1 MRGMRSDRKRASTD
15 DHAGESPDHRVIM
28 LQVQDILCPVNLAS
42 SEHPALSQ
50 ALSLAERCQ
59 SHVHVV
65 PLPTPPDASSPGAPR
80 SPASIRS
87 ALRDIVAEA
96 TSREPVSLDAISTAL
111 DTSIP
116 SADEVFDYVDEQ
128 QIGLVVLDTP
138 SDRGAIPALASD
150 PVQQFV
156 TDLTVPVFVTSHR
169 VMSCQ
174 QAAETHMPSRRILVP
189 TDFSENARVALRQ
202 AVALAQEVNAEID
215 LLHVMERPQYVALNA
230 TDMLSLS
237 DATLSERK
245 ARRRAEKQA
254 KIAWNEIVPMQ
265 NGHAPVDVTVHIRH
279 GDAADQ
285 IGRFVTENQ
294 VDLLVM
300 STHGTISRPRN
311 PLGHVV
317 ERVLRR
323 VPRPVFLSRAHGPTL
338 LSAGA
343 DDADR
348 GGERT
353 ERGAAARSSSSKPS
367 SASAKRAA
375 SALAESMHDSAR
387 GDGHAGSAASPVD

>member
-1 MRGMRSDRKRASTD
+1 
-15 DHAGESPDHRVIM
+15 M
-28 LQVQDILCPVNLAS
+28 LQVQDILCPVNIAS
-42 SEHPALSQ
+42 GEHPALAQ

-59 SHVHVV
+59 AHVHVV
-65 PLPTPPDASSPGAPR
+65 PLPDASGVNASASPT
-80 SPASIRS
+80 SIRA
-87 ALRDIVAEA
+87 ALRDIIAEA

-116 SADEVFDYVDEQ
+116 SVDAVFDYVNEQ
-128 QIGLVVLDTP
+128 GIGLVVLDTP

-150 PVQQFV
+150 PVRQFV
-156 TDLTVPVFVTSHR
+156 TDLTVPVFVTSHQ
-169 VMSCQ
+169 VTPCQ
-174 QAAETHMPSRRILVP
+174 HAAETHAPERRILVP

-202 AVALAQEVNAEID
+202 AAAMAQEMNAEID
-215 LLHVMERPQYVALNA
+215 LLHVMERPQYIALNS

-254 KIAWNEIVPMQ
+254 EIAWNEIAPMQ
-265 NGHAPVDVTVHIRH
+265 NGRSPIDVTVHVRH

-285 IGRFVTENQ
+285 IGRFVTENP

-338 LSAGA
+338 LTATAEDANTERSA
-343 DDADR
+343 R
-348 GGERT
+348 RT
-353 ERGAAARSSSSKPS
+353 ERGAASGS
-367 SASAKRAA
+367 SAGAAKRSA
-375 SALAESMHDSAR
+375 SALAESMNDGAR
-387 GDGHAGSAASPVD
+387 GDGHAGSAVSPVDPNAS